1 MPDYSR
7 SIQDYLKTIYGLSG
21 ADGSAQT
28 GELAEALS
36 VAPGSVSGMLRR
48 LADAELVEHT
58 AYRGVT
64 LTDTGREEALRVI
77 RRHRILETYL
87 VQVLGLE
94 WDLVHEEAER
104 LEHAA
109 SDQLIDR
116 MAEALGNPR
125 FDPHGAPI
133 PTADGDVESE
143 ELIPMTDVPVGSL
156 GELRQVRDEDPDRL
170 RYIASLGLR
179 VGTRFEVLDAAPFR
193 GPVTVR
199 RMNTAAKPQVIGF
212 ELAQSLLSAALK
224 KEVAR

>member
-1 MPDYSR
+1 MPDYSK
-7 SIQDYLKTIYGLSG
+7 SIQDYLKTIYGLSRS
-21 ADGSAQT
+21 DGSAQT

-64 LTDTGREEALRVI
+64 LTDRGRDEALRVI
-77 RRHRILETYL
+77 RRHRVLETYL
-87 VQVLGLE
+87 VEVLGLA

-143 ELIPMTDVPVGSL
+143 DLIPLTEVPVGGI
-156 GELRQVRDEDPDRL
+156 GEVRQVRDDDADRL
-170 RYIASLGLR
+170 RYVASLGLR

-193 GPVTVR
+193 GPVTIRGV
-199 RMNTAAKPQVIGF
+199 NATAKPQVIGF
-212 ELAQSLLSAALK
+212 ELAQSLLSASLK

>member
-179 VGTRFEVLDAAPFR
+179 VGTRFKVLDAAPFR

-199 RMNTAAKPQVIGF
+199 RMNAAAKPQVIGF